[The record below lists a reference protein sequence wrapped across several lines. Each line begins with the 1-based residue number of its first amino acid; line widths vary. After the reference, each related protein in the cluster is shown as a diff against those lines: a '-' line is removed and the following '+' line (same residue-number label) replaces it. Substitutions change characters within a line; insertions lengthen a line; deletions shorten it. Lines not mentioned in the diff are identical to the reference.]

1 MQVLIPYMLK
11 LSGEDYRIELGEL
24 TVRNTGVSIRV
35 FASRASTTD
44 RARHVSHGDAY
55 GDA

>member
-1 MQVLIPYMLK
+1 MQVLISYILK
-11 LSGEDYRIELGEL
+11 LSGGDYRIELGEF
-24 TVRNTGVSIRV
+24 TVRNNRVSIRV